1 MVIGELREWRLETA
15 KSIGVP
21 AYVVFTD
28 ATLLA
33 IAQRMPASPEEL
45 IQVPGVGPVK
55 IEQFG
60 EDVLAITAN
69 YASG

>member
-1 MVIGELREWRLETA
+1 M
-15 KSIGVP
+15 P